1 MEGKTMLKV
10 FMIIG
15 SLNML
20 LSVALGAFGAHGLKA
35 RLSADMLDV
44 FKTGVQYHM
53 VHALGILLIALFAEK
68 LGESSLALWS
78 GWIMFAGIVLFS
90 GSLYALSTTGIKV
103 LGAITP
109 LGGLCFLT
117 AWVLLAVAALKS

>member
-1 MEGKTMLKV
+1 MLKV

-35 RLSADMLDV
+35 RISADMLEV

-109 LGGLCFLT
+109 LGGLCFL
-117 AWVLLAVAALKS
+117 ASWVLLAVAALKS

>member
-1 MEGKTMLKV
+1 
-10 FMIIG
+10 MIIG
-15 SLNML
+15 SLNAFI
-20 LSVALGAFGAHGLKA
+20 SVALGAFGAHGLKG
-35 RLSADMLDV
+35 RIDGDMLDV

-53 VHALGILLIALFAEK
+53 IHALGILLIALFAGK

-90 GSLYALSTTGIKV
+90 GSLYALSMSGIKV

-109 LGGLCFLT
+109 FGGLCFLA
-117 AWVLLAVAALKS
+117 AWLLLAFAALKSS